1 MIIRELKNEIQEM
14 FTEDIGIR
22 LYAVLKNEV
31 GNIVK
36 AVNIADED
44 NEQENSSNGLLQG
57 FCDTVSHLLCTYDE
71 GNDIMELSSADERG
85 KAIYYYDLEQF
96 PAEMLMLKNVLDSGN
111 ITETFCFAEDT
122 LEQIIAF
129 IIQIGNANHSLIL
142 YKQQYPV
149 SLLKRDKYMLTP
161 IPHENRFKKYDK
173 DILRIDF
180 NCQFFLW
187 NDNIYIFDIE
197 KMEKICAFHEVI
209 VNEAKKSIE
218 EIRETG
224 ILDNVEVLF
233 DELDNITFA
242 RKLTRVY
249 KDSKVLGKVSNK
261 ALIEFTRNHAYF
273 SKNPIKVTE
282 DGNKLL
288 LDTKKSKEAFIKLLN
303 DDLLTSQLTNTDY
316 ESLAKNNT

>member
-1 MIIRELKNEIQEM
+1 MLIRELKNEIQEM
-14 FTEDIGIR
+14 FTESIGIQ
-22 LYAVLKNEV
+22 LYAVLKTAG
-31 GNIVK
+31 GNAVR

-44 NEQENSSNGLLQG
+44 NVQENSSNELLYG
-57 FCDTVSHLLCTYDE
+57 FCDTISNRLSTYDE
-71 GNDIMELSSADERG
+71 DSDIMKLSSADERG
-85 KAIYYYDLEQF
+85 KAIYYYDLERI
-96 PAEMLMLKNVLDSGN
+96 PNEMLLLRNVAESLD
-111 ITETFCFAEDT
+111 TPEVFCFAEDS

-129 IIQIGNANHSLIL
+129 IIQIGNANHSLLL

-180 NCQFFLW
+180 NCQFALW
-187 NDNIYIFDIE
+187 NGEIYIFDIE
-197 KMEKICAFHEVI
+197 KMERICAFHEVI
-209 VNEAKKSIE
+209 VNEAKKSIR
-218 EIRETG
+218 EIEGIG
-224 ILDNVEVLF
+224 ILDNVAVLY

-261 ALIEFTRNHAYF
+261 ELIEFTQRHTYF
-273 SKNPIKVTE
+273 VKNPIKVTE
-282 DGNKLL
+282 SGDNLL
-288 LDTKKSKEAFIKLLN
+288 LDTKKSKEAFVKLLN

-316 ESLAKNNT
+316 ESLAKNNA

>member
-14 FTEDIGIR
+14 FTENIGIR
-22 LYAVLKNEV
+22 LFAVLKNEN

-36 AVNIADED
+36 TVNIADED
-44 NEQENSSNGLLQG
+44 NEQENSSNELLQG
-57 FCDTVSHLLCTYDE
+57 FCDSVSNLLGTYDE
-71 GNDIMELSSADERG
+71 DNDIMKLSSADERG
-85 KAIYYYDLEQF
+85 KAIYYYDLEQL
-96 PAEMLMLKNVLDSGN
+96 PDEMLMLMNVSDSVN

-129 IIQIGNANHSLIL
+129 IVQIGNANHSLIL
-142 YKQQYPV
+142 YKQHYPV

-180 NCQFFLW
+180 NCQFLLW
-187 NDNIYIFDIE
+187 NGKIYIFDIE

-209 VNEAKKSIE
+209 VNEARKSIE
-218 EIRETG
+218 EIGESG
-224 ILDNVEVLF
+224 ILDNVEVLY

-261 ALIEFTRNHAYF
+261 ALIEFTRSHAYF

-316 ESLAKNNT
+316 ESLAKNNA